1 MLKVQFNPDWSE
13 EVSHALQY
21 TDASFSELSKVWADM
36 GLELL
41 VHKQEVNP
49 MIDIIQRDVDGRIV
63 DATTIGVNDWF
74 VYDPSNNYIWDVVDN
89 DDFSSQYKK
98 VIEEVI
104 V

>member
-13 EVSHALQY
+13 EVSYALQY

-74 VYDPSNNYIWDVVDN
+74 VYDPSNNYIWDVVEN
-89 DDFSSQYKK
+89 DDFSDQYKK